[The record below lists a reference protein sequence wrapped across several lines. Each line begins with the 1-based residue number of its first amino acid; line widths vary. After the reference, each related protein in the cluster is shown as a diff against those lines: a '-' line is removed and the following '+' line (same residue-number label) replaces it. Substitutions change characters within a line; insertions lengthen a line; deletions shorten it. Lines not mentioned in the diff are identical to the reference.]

1 MTHKIN
7 KKKIKNYFSYIFDIL
22 YQQSI
27 KAQKKKEVPV
37 SALIFDPKSNQIV
50 SKSHNQNIQDN
61 NPCSHAEIISIIK
74 ACKKLNKNR
83 LDGMDLYC
91 SLEPCLM
98 CTAVIFHSKI
108 RRVYFATDD
117 KKNGA
122 LVNNYK
128 LGLKKN
134 LNHKIDIYYGF
145 QEEKFSKLL
154 KNFFKKRR

>member
-1 MTHKIN
+1 MIHKIN
-7 KKKIKNYFSYIFDIL
+7 INKDLNYIFDIL

-27 KAQKKKEVPV
+27 KAQKKKEVPI
-37 SALIFDPKSNQIV
+37 SALIFDPKNNRII
-50 SKSHNQNIQDN
+50 SKSHNQNVKDN

-83 LDGMDLYC
+83 LDGIDLYC

-98 CTAVIFHSKI
+98 CSSVIYQSKI

-122 LVNNYK
+122 LINNYK

-134 LNHKIDIYYGF
+134 LNHRIDIYYGF
-145 QEEKFSKLL
+145 EEEKFSNLL
-154 KNFFKKRR
+154 KKFFKKKR

>member
-1 MTHKIN
+1 MIHKIN
-7 KKKIKNYFSYIFDIL
+7 INNDFNYIFDIL

-27 KAQKKKEVPV
+27 KAQKKNEVPI
-37 SALIFDPKSNQIV
+37 SALIFDPKNNRII

-98 CTAVIFHSKI
+98 CSSVIFQSKI
-108 RRVYFATDD
+108 RRVYFATED
-117 KKNGA
+117 KKNWSI
-122 LVNNYK
+122 N
-128 LGLKKN
+128 
-134 LNHKIDIYYGF
+134 
-145 QEEKFSKLL
+145 
-154 KNFFKKRR
+154 

>member
-7 KKKIKNYFSYIFDIL
+7 KKNIKNNLNYIFDIL

-37 SALIFDPKSNQIV
+37 SALIFDPKNNQIV

-98 CTAVIFHSKI
+98 CTAVIFQSKI

-128 LGLKKN
+128 LGFRKN

>member
-1 MTHKIN
+1 MIHKIN
-7 KKKIKNYFSYIFDIL
+7 INKDLNYIFDIL

-27 KAQKKKEVPV
+27 KAQKKKEVPI
-37 SALIFDPKSNQIV
+37 SALIFDPKNNRII
-50 SKSHNQNIQDN
+50 SKSHNQNVKDN

-98 CTAVIFHSKI
+98 CSSVIYQSKI

-122 LVNNYK
+122 LINNYK

-134 LNHKIDIYYGF
+134 LNHRIDIYYGF
-145 QEEKFSKLL
+145 QEEKFSNLL
-154 KNFFKKRR
+154 KKFFKKKR

>member
-1 MTHKIN
+1 MIHKIN
-7 KKKIKNYFSYIFDIL
+7 INNNFNYIFDIL

-27 KAQKKKEVPV
+27 KAQKKKEVPI
-37 SALIFDPKSNQIV
+37 SALIFDPKNNRII

-98 CTAVIFHSKI
+98 CSSVIFQSKI

-122 LVNNYK
+122 LISNYK

-134 LNHKIDIYYGF
+134 LNHRIDIYYGF

-154 KNFFKKRR
+154 KKFFKKRR

>member
-1 MTHKIN
+1 MIHKIN
-7 KKKIKNYFSYIFDIL
+7 INKDLNYIFDIL

-27 KAQKKKEVPV
+27 KAQKKKEVPI
-37 SALIFDPKSNQIV
+37 SALIFDPKNNRII
-50 SKSHNQNIQDN
+50 SKSHNQNVKDN

-98 CTAVIFHSKI
+98 CSSVIYQSKI

-122 LVNNYK
+122 LINHYK

-134 LNHKIDIYYGF
+134 LNHRIDIYYGF
-145 QEEKFSKLL
+145 EEEKFSNLL
-154 KNFFKKRR
+154 KKFFKKKR

>member
-1 MTHKIN
+1 MIHKIN
-7 KKKIKNYFSYIFDIL
+7 INKDLNYIFDIL

-27 KAQKKKEVPV
+27 KAQKKKEVPI
-37 SALIFDPKSNQIV
+37 SALILDPKNKRII
-50 SKSHNQNIQDN
+50 SKSHNQNIKDN

-98 CTAVIFHSKI
+98 CSSVIYQSKI

-122 LVNNYK
+122 LINNYK

-134 LNHKIDIYYGF
+134 LNHRIDIYYGF
-145 QEEKFSKLL
+145 QEEKFTNLL
-154 KNFFKKRR
+154 KKFFKKKR

>member
-1 MTHKIN
+1 MIHKIN
-7 KKKIKNYFSYIFDIL
+7 INKDLNYIFDIL

-27 KAQKKKEVPV
+27 KAQKKKEVPI
-37 SALIFDPKSNQIV
+37 SALIFDPKINRIV
-50 SKSHNQNIQDN
+50 SKSHNQNVKDN

-98 CTAVIFHSKI
+98 CSSVIYQSKI

-122 LVNNYK
+122 LINNYK

-134 LNHKIDIYYGF
+134 LNHRIDIYYGF
-145 QEEKFSKLL
+145 EEEKFSNLL
-154 KNFFKKRR
+154 KKFFKKKR

>member
-7 KKKIKNYFSYIFDIL
+7 KKNIKNNLNYIFDIL

-37 SALIFDPKSNQIV
+37 SALIFDPKNNQIV

-98 CTAVIFHSKI
+98 CTAVIFQSKI

-128 LGLKKN
+128 LAFRKN

>member
-1 MTHKIN
+1 MIHKIN
-7 KKKIKNYFSYIFDIL
+7 INKDLNYIFDIL

-27 KAQKKKEVPV
+27 KAQKKQEVPI
-37 SALIFDPKSNQIV
+37 SALIFDPKNKRII
-50 SKSHNQNIQDN
+50 SKSYNQNIKDN

-98 CTAVIFHSKI
+98 CSSVIYQSKI

-122 LVNNYK
+122 LINNYK

-134 LNHKIDIYYGF
+134 LNHRIDIYYGF
-145 QEEKFSKLL
+145 EEEKFSNLL
-154 KNFFKKRR
+154 KKFFKKKR